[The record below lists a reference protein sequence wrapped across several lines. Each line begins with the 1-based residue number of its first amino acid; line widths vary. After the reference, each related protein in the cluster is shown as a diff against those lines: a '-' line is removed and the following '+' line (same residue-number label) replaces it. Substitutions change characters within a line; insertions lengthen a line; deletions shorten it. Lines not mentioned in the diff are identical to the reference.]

1 MKKIKTILLTVAIF
15 IFSMFGV
22 AKAANITVTGNQASN
37 ATITDINGKDVTN
50 NNDLNEWKQYTISYH
65 ITLNSNNYSNGDTFN
80 IYLPSNVQVK
90 NSFTLPVNSPD
101 GNQIATY
108 SMNKG
113 SNCGTV
119 TITNA
124 NWLNKHPLNDFMN
137 ITFSV
142 YGTKGNSNDGT
153 WKINK
158 VCWFAQD
165 GGVMWNIAVNNV
177 SGKDNKLVI
186 TDQPSSHQTLKEDT
200 VQVQYG
206 YYDNK
211 GTFVVQR
218 QGTLPINK
226 TSDGFYVDLGNYPE
240 KNAQITYETIP
251 DKGYQGYLT
260 NNCQLVENGKV
271 VADNSA
277 AIDYN
282 GSANGGGSFKHSSSS
297 SLINNSSSSSQ
308 KLSSSSF
315 ISKSSL
321 ISSYSK
327 KDSSSVFSLIESSK
341 ENSSKASIS
350 KSSLSS
356 SKDSS
361 KLVSSS
367 SSKLTYS
374 SRNIKSS
381 NTINSLSSNKKSE
394 LSKIKS
400 SSSNST
406 SKSSSS
412 LNSDLSSSIKKES
425 SSSNSSVAQKAI
437 SSNSNSK
444 SSSLSSKNNNSKT
457 TLNNSSAVQKTSSSN
472 SENSSLSSKNNN
484 KATLNNSS
492 SSKAIKS
499 NSFSSSLN
507 SISSQSVSNDT
518 TKMNTKHNSLTK
530 DNTLSSTKLPNTGEH
545 NDTLG
550 MFIVFCI
557 MTLLIIVGFII
568 Y

>member
-1 MKKIKTILLTVAIF
+1 MKRIKTILLTVVIF
-15 IFSMFGV
+15 IFSMVGV
-22 AKAANITVTGNQASN
+22 SKADNITVTGNQASN
-37 ATITDINGKDVTN
+37 ATITDINGKDVTS

-65 ITLNSNNYSNGDTFN
+65 ITLNSSNYSNGDTFK

-90 NSFTLPVNSPD
+90 NSFTLPVNSSD

-124 NWLNKHPLNDFMN
+124 DWLNKHPLNDFMN

-251 DKGYQGYLT
+251 DRGYQGYLT

-282 GSANGGGSFKHSSSS
+282 GSANGGGSFNPSNSS
-297 SLINNSSSSSQ
+297 SLINSSSSQ
-308 KLSSSSF
+308 RSSISSSLSSSS
-315 ISKSSL
+315 IV
-321 ISSYSK
+321 IV
-327 KDSSSVFSLIESSK
+327 SSSV
-341 ENSSKASIS
+341 N

-356 SKDSS
+356 SKLLSSNSSPIKDKSSLQSLGESS
-361 KLVSSS
+361 KEYSSKVSISKPSLNISKDNSKVVSSS
-367 SSKLTYS
+367 SSKLVYHS
-374 SRNIKSS
+374 SNIKSS
-381 NTINSLSSNKKSE
+381 SAISSLSSNKTSKSFNNKSFS
-394 LSKIKS
+394 SK
-400 SSSNST
+400 ST

-412 LNSDLSSSIKKES
+412 LNSNLSSSIKKES
-425 SSSNSSVAQKAI
+425 SSSNSSAVQKTI
-437 SSNSNSK
+437 SSSNYK
-444 SSSLSSKNNNSKT
+444 SSSLSSKNDSKT
-457 TLNNSSAVQKTSSSN
+457 TLNS
-472 SENSSLSSKNNN
+472 
-484 KATLNNSS
+484 SS
-492 SSKAIKS
+492 SSKATKFK
-499 NSFSSSLN
+499 NSSSSLN
-507 SISSQSVSNDT
+507 PSSSQYVSNST
-518 TKMNTKHNSLTK
+518 TKMNAKHNSLTK
-530 DNTLSSTKLPNTGEH
+530 YNSSSSTKLPNTGEH

-550 MFIVFCI
+550 MFIVLCI
-557 MTLLIIVGFII
+557 MTLLVTIGFII

>member
-1 MKKIKTILLTVAIF
+1 MKKIKIILLATVIF

-22 AKAANITVTGNQASN
+22 SKADNITVIGNQASD
-37 ATITDINGKDVTN
+37 AIITDINGKDVTN

-65 ITLNSNNYSNGDTFN
+65 ITLNSNKYSNGDTFKV
-80 IYLPSNVQVK
+80 YMPSNVQVK

-113 SNCGTV
+113 SNYGTV
-119 TITNA
+119 TITDA
-124 NWLNKHPLNDFMN
+124 DWLNKHPLKDFMN

-142 YGTKGNSNDGT
+142 YGTESNSNDGT

-186 TDQPSSHQTLKEDT
+186 TDQPSSHQTLKGNT

-206 YYDNK
+206 YYDSN
-211 GTFVVQR
+211 GNFVVQR
-218 QGTLPINK
+218 QGTLPITK
-226 TSDGFYVDLGNYPE
+226 TSDGFSVDLGNYSE

-277 AIDYN
+277 EINYN
-282 GSANGGGSFKHSSSS
+282 GSANGGGSFEPSSSS
-297 SLINNSSSSSQ
+297 SLVDNSSSQ
-308 KLSSSSF
+308 KSSISSSMDKSSLSISFSKKDSSKVF

-321 ISSYSK
+321 S
-327 KDSSSVFSLIESSK
+327 
-341 ENSSKASIS
+341 N
-350 KSSLSS
+350 

-361 KLVSSS
+361 KVVSSN

-374 SRNIKSS
+374 SNNSKSS
-381 NTINSLSSNKKSE
+381 SVISSLSSNKASE
-394 LSKIKS
+394 SSNIKS
-400 SSSNST
+400 FSSKST
-406 SKSSSS
+406 SKSSNT
-412 LNSDLSSSIKKES
+412 LNNNLSSSIKKES
-425 SSSNSSVAQKAI
+425 ISNNSSALQKTNSSSNSM
-437 SSNSNSK
+437 
-444 SSSLSSKNNNSKT
+444 SSSLSSKNDNKT
-457 TLNNSSAVQKTSSSN
+457 TLNSRCPSKAT
-472 SENSSLSSKNNN
+472 EFKNNN
-484 KATLNNSS
+484 SLNSS
-492 SSKAIKS
+492 SSHY
-499 NSFSSSLN
+499 
-507 SISSQSVSNDT
+507 VSNNNIA
-518 TKMNTKHNSLTK
+518 KMNTNHNSLTK
-530 DNTLSSTKLPNTGEH
+530 DSSSIPSKLPNTGEH

-550 MFIVFCI
+550 MFIVLGI

>member
-1 MKKIKTILLTVAIF
+1 MKKIKTILLTAVIF
-15 IFSMFGV
+15 IFGMFGV
-22 AKAANITVTGNQASN
+22 AKASNITVTGNQASN

-50 NNDLNEWKQYTISYH
+50 SNNLNEWKQYTISYH
-65 ITLNSNNYSNGDTFN
+65 ITLKSNNYSNGDTFN

-90 NSFTLPVNSPD
+90 NSFTLPVNSPN

-113 SNCGTV
+113 SNSGTV

-124 NWLNKHPLNDFMN
+124 DWLNKHPLNDFMN

-186 TDQPSSHQTLKEDT
+186 TDQPSSHQTLKSDT

-206 YYDNK
+206 YYGNN
-211 GTFVVQR
+211 GNFVVQQ

-226 TSDGFYVDLGNYPE
+226 TSDGFYVDLGVYSE

-282 GSANGGGSFKHSSSS
+282 GSANGGGSFKPSSSS
-297 SLINNSSSSSQ
+297 SLINNSSSQ
-308 KLSSSSF
+308 KLSISSS
-315 ISKSSL
+315 I
-321 ISSYSK
+321 
-327 KDSSSVFSLIESSK
+327 
-341 ENSSKASIS
+341 N

-361 KLVSSS
+361 KVVLSS

-374 SRNIKSS
+374 SSNIKSS
-381 NTINSLSSNKKSE
+381 SAISSLSNNKKSE

-400 SSSNST
+400 SSSKSI

-412 LNSDLSSSIKKES
+412 LNSDLSSSIKKKS
-425 SSSNSSVAQKAI
+425 ISSNSSTVQKV
-437 SSNSNSK
+437 SSSNSK

-457 TLNNSSAVQKTSSSN
+457 TLSSS
-472 SENSSLSSKNNN
+472 SSLKTIKS
-484 KATLNNSS
+484 TNNSS
-492 SSKAIKS
+492 SS
-499 NSFSSSLN
+499 SLN
-507 SISSQSVSNDT
+507 SSSSQYVSNNT

-530 DNTLSSTKLPNTGEH
+530 DSTSNSTKLPNTGEH

-550 MFIVFCI
+550 MFIVLCI
-557 MTLLIIVGFII
+557 MALLIIVGFVI

>member
-1 MKKIKTILLTVAIF
+1 MKKIKIILLATVIF

-22 AKAANITVTGNQASN
+22 SKADNITVTGNQASD
-37 ATITDINGKDVTN
+37 AIITDINGKDVTD

-65 ITLNSNNYSNGDTFN
+65 ITLNSNNYSNGDTFKV
-80 IYLPSNVQVK
+80 YMPSNVQVK

-113 SNCGTV
+113 SNYGTV
-119 TITNA
+119 TIIDA
-124 NWLNKHPLNDFMN
+124 DWLNKHPLKDFMN

-142 YGTKGNSNDGT
+142 YGTEGNSNDGT

-186 TDQPSSHQTLKEDT
+186 TDQPSSHQTLKGNT

-206 YYDNK
+206 YYDSN
-211 GTFVVQR
+211 GNFVVQR
-218 QGTLPINK
+218 QGTLPITK
-226 TSDGFYVDLGNYPE
+226 TSDGFSVDLGNYSE

-277 AIDYN
+277 EINYN
-282 GSANGGGSFKHSSSS
+282 GSANGGGSFEPSSSS
-297 SLINNSSSSSQ
+297 SLVDNSSSQ
-308 KLSSSSF
+308 KSSISSSMDKSSLSISFSKKDSSKVF

-321 ISSYSK
+321 S
-327 KDSSSVFSLIESSK
+327 
-341 ENSSKASIS
+341 N
-350 KSSLSS
+350 

-361 KLVSSS
+361 KVVLSN

-374 SRNIKSS
+374 SNNSKSS
-381 NTINSLSSNKKSE
+381 SVISSLSSNKASE
-394 LSKIKS
+394 SSNIKS
-400 SSSNST
+400 FSSKST
-406 SKSSSS
+406 SKSSNT
-412 LNSDLSSSIKKES
+412 LNNNLSSSIKKES
-425 SSSNSSVAQKAI
+425 ISNNSSALQKTISSSNSR
-437 SSNSNSK
+437 
-444 SSSLSSKNNNSKT
+444 SSSLSSKSDNKT
-457 TLNNSSAVQKTSSSN
+457 TLNSSC
-472 SENSSLSSKNNN
+472 SSK
-484 KATLNNSS
+484 ATEFKNNNSS
-492 SSKAIKS
+492 SHY
-499 NSFSSSLN
+499 
-507 SISSQSVSNDT
+507 VSNNNIA
-518 TKMNTKHNSLTK
+518 KMNTNHNSLTK
-530 DNTLSSTKLPNTGEH
+530 DSSSIPSKLPNTGEH

-550 MFIVFCI
+550 MFIVLGI
-557 MTLLIIVGFII
+557 MTLLIIFGFII

>member
-1 MKKIKTILLTVAIF
+1 MKKIKTILLTAVIF
-15 IFSMFGV
+15 IFGMFGV

-65 ITLNSNNYSNGDTFN
+65 ITLNSSNYSNGDTFN

-282 GSANGGGSFKHSSSS
+282 GSANGGGSFEPSSSS
-297 SLINNSSSSSQ
+297 SLINNSSSQ
-308 KLSSSSF
+308 KLSLSSS
-315 ISKSSL
+315 INKSSL
-321 ISSYSK
+321 ISSSSK
-327 KDSSSVFSLIESSK
+327 KDSSSVSSLIESSK
-341 ENSSKASIS
+341 ENSSNVSIS

-361 KLVSSS
+361 KVVLSS

-374 SRNIKSS
+374 SSNIKSS
-381 NTINSLSSNKKSE
+381 NIISSLSSNKKNE

-400 SSSNST
+400 SSSKSI

-412 LNSDLSSSIKKES
+412 LNSNLSSSIRKES
-425 SSSNSSVAQKAI
+425 SSCNNSASQNT
-437 SSNSNSK
+437 SSSNSK
-444 SSSLSSKNNNSKT
+444 SSFLSSKRNNIKT
-457 TLNNSSAVQKTSSSN
+457 TLNNSSAVQKTLSN
-472 SENSSLSSKNNN
+472 SNFKSSSLSSKNNN
-484 KATLNNSS
+484 KATLNSSS
-492 SSKAIKS
+492 SSKVIKS
-499 NSFSSSLN
+499 NSNSSSLN

-530 DNTLSSTKLPNTGEH
+530 DNTSSSTKLPNTGEH

>member
-1 MKKIKTILLTVAIF
+1 MKKIKIILLTAVIF

-50 NNDLNEWKQYTISYH
+50 SNNLNEWKQYTISYH

-124 NWLNKHPLNDFMN
+124 DWLNKHPLNDFMN

-186 TDQPSSHQTLKEDT
+186 TDQPSSHQTLKSNT

-206 YYDNK
+206 YYDNN
-211 GTFVVQR
+211 GNFVVQR

-226 TSDGFYVDLGNYPE
+226 TSDGFYVNLGNYPE

-282 GSANGGGSFKHSSSS
+282 GSANGGGSFEPSISS
-297 SLINNSSSSSQ
+297 SLINNSSSQKLSLSSSIN
-308 KLSSSSF
+308 KSSLSSSS
-315 ISKSSL
+315 
-321 ISSYSK
+321 SK
-327 KDSSSVFSLIESSK
+327 KDSSSVSSLIESSK
-341 ENSSKASIS
+341 ENSSKVSIS
-350 KSSLSS
+350 KSSLSNSKIS
-356 SKDSS
+356 SKV
-361 KLVSSS
+361 VSSS
-367 SSKLTYS
+367 SSRLTYS
-374 SRNIKSS
+374 SSNIKSS
-381 NTINSLSSNKKSE
+381 SIISSLSSNKKSE
-394 LSKIKS
+394 SSKIKFS
-400 SSSNST
+400 SSKSI

-412 LNSDLSSSIKKES
+412 LNSDLSSSIKKKS
-425 SSSNSSVAQKAI
+425 I
-437 SSNSNSK
+437 SS
-444 SSSLSSKNNNSKT
+444 
-457 TLNNSSAVQKTSSSN
+457 NSSAVQKTTSSSK
-472 SENSSLSSKNNN
+472 SKSISLSSKNNN
-484 KATLNNSS
+484 KATLINSS

-499 NSFSSSLN
+499 NNNNSSSSLTP
-507 SISSQSVSNDT
+507 SSSQYVSNNT
-518 TKMNTKHNSLTK
+518 TKMSTKHKNLTK
-530 DNTLSSTKLPNTGEH
+530 DNTSNSSKLPNTGEH

-557 MTLLIIVGFII
+557 MTLLIIVGFLI

>member
-1 MKKIKTILLTVAIF
+1 MKKIKTILLTAVIF

-22 AKAANITVTGNQASN
+22 AKADNITVTGNHASN
-37 ATITDINGKDVTN
+37 ATITDINGKNVTN
-50 NNDLNEWKQYTISYH
+50 NTDLNEWKQYTISYH
-65 ITLNSNNYSNGDTFN
+65 ITLNSTNYSNGDTFN

-113 SNCGTV
+113 SNYGTV

-124 NWLNKHPLNDFMN
+124 DWLNQHPLKDFIN

-186 TDQPSSHQTLKEDT
+186 TDQPSSHQTLKSNT

-206 YYDNK
+206 YYDNN
-211 GTFVVQR
+211 GNFVVQQ

-251 DKGYQGYLT
+251 NKGYQGYLT
-260 NNCQLVENGKV
+260 NKCQLVENGKV

-282 GSANGGGSFKHSSSS
+282 GSANGGGSFKPSSSS
-297 SLINNSSSSSQ
+297 SLINNSSSQ
-308 KLSSSSF
+308 KLSISSSINKGSLSSSF
-315 ISKSSL
+315 SKKNLSSL
-321 ISSYSK
+321 S
-327 KDSSSVFSLIESSK
+327 SLIESSK
-341 ENSSKASIS
+341 ESSSKLFIS
-350 KSSLSS
+350 KSSLSI

-361 KLVSSS
+361 KVVSSS
-367 SSKLTYS
+367 SSKLSYS
-374 SRNIKSS
+374 SSNLKSS
-381 NTINSLSSNKKSE
+381 NTISSLNSSKESE
-394 LSKIKS
+394 SSKIKS
-400 SSSNST
+400 SSNKFT
-406 SKSSSS
+406 SKSNSLLNNESSF
-412 LNSDLSSSIKKES
+412 IKKKS
-425 SSSNSSVAQKAI
+425 SSSNSNALQKT
-437 SSNSNSK
+437 SSSNSK
-444 SSSLSSKNNNSKT
+444 SSSLSSKKNNKT
-457 TLNNSSAVQKTSSSN
+457 TLI
-472 SENSSLSSKNNN
+472 
-484 KATLNNSS
+484 NSS

-499 NSFSSSLN
+499 NSSSSSLN
-507 SISSQSVSNDT
+507 SSSSYYSSNNNS
-518 TKMNTKHNSLTK
+518 KMNTKHSSLTK
-530 DNTLSSTKLPNTGEH
+530 DGSSMPTKLPNTGEY
-545 NDTLG
+545 DEILG
-550 MFIVFCI
+550 MYI
-557 MTLLIIVGFII
+557 MLGIEALLIIVAFIFH
-568 Y
+568 

>member
-1 MKKIKTILLTVAIF
+1 MKKIKIILLATVIF

-22 AKAANITVTGNQASN
+22 SKADNITVTGNQASG
-37 ATITDINGKDVTN
+37 AIITDINGKDVTN

-65 ITLNSNNYSNGDTFN
+65 ITLNSNNYSNGDTFKV
-80 IYLPSNVQVK
+80 YLPSNVQVK

-113 SNCGTV
+113 SNYGTV
-119 TITNA
+119 TITDA
-124 NWLNKHPLNDFMN
+124 DWLNKHPLKDFMN

-142 YGTKGNSNDGT
+142 YGTEGNSNDGT

-165 GGVMWNIAVNNV
+165 GGVMWNVAVNNV

-186 TDQPSSHQTLKEDT
+186 TDQPSSHQTLKGNT

-206 YYDNK
+206 YYDSN
-211 GTFVVQR
+211 GNFVVQR
-218 QGTLPINK
+218 QGTLPITK
-226 TSDGFYVDLGNYPE
+226 TSDGFSVDLGNYSE

-277 AIDYN
+277 EINYN
-282 GSANGGGSFKHSSSS
+282 GSANGGGSFEPSSSS
-297 SLINNSSSSSQ
+297 SLVDNSSSQ
-308 KLSSSSF
+308 KSSISSSMDKSSLSISFSKKDSSKVF

-321 ISSYSK
+321 SNSK
-327 KDSSSVFSLIESSK
+327 
-341 ENSSKASIS
+341 N
-350 KSSLSS
+350 
-356 SKDSS
+356 SS
-361 KLVSSS
+361 KLVSSN

-374 SRNIKSS
+374 SNNSKSS
-381 NTINSLSSNKKSE
+381 SVISSLSSNKASE
-394 LSKIKS
+394 SSNIKS
-400 SSSNST
+400 FSSKST
-406 SKSSSS
+406 SKSSNT
-412 LNSDLSSSIKKES
+412 LNNNLSSSIKKES
-425 SSSNSSVAQKAI
+425 ISNNSSALQKTISSSNSM
-437 SSNSNSK
+437 
-444 SSSLSSKNNNSKT
+444 
-457 TLNNSSAVQKTSSSN
+457 
-472 SENSSLSSKNNN
+472 
-484 KATLNNSS
+484 
-492 SSKAIKS
+492 
-499 NSFSSSLN
+499 SSSLN
-507 SISSQSVSNDT
+507 SKNDNKTTLNSSCSSKATEFKNNNSSSHYVSNNNIA
-518 TKMNTKHNSLTK
+518 KMNTNHNSLTK
-530 DNTLSSTKLPNTGEH
+530 DSSSIPSKLPNTGEH

-550 MFIVFCI
+550 MFIVLGI

>member
-1 MKKIKTILLTVAIF
+1 MKKIKTILLTAVIL

-22 AKAANITVTGNQASN
+22 SKADNITVTGNQASN

-50 NNDLNEWKQYTISYH
+50 NNDLNEWKQYTVSYH

-90 NSFTLPVNSPD
+90 NSFTLPVNSPG

-113 SNCGTV
+113 LNYGTV

-124 NWLNKHPLNDFMN
+124 DWLNKHPLNDFMN
-137 ITFSV
+137 IIFSV
-142 YGTKGNSNDGT
+142 YGTKDNSNDGT

-186 TDQPSSHQTLKEDT
+186 TDQPSSHQTLKSNT

-206 YYDNK
+206 YYDNN
-211 GTFVVQR
+211 GNFVVQR

-282 GSANGGGSFKHSSSS
+282 GSANGGGSFKPSSSS
-297 SLINNSSSSSQ
+297 SLINNSSSQ
-308 KLSSSSF
+308 KLSISSS
-315 ISKSSL
+315 INKSSL
-321 ISSYSK
+321 ISSSSK
-327 KDSSSVFSLIESSK
+327 KDSSSVSSLIESSK
-341 ENSSKASIS
+341 ENSSKVSIS

-356 SKDSS
+356 SKSSS
-361 KLVSSS
+361 KVVSSS
-367 SSKLTYS
+367 SSKSAYS
-374 SRNIKSS
+374 SSNIKSS
-381 NTINSLSSNKKSE
+381 STISSLSSNKKIES
-394 LSKIKS
+394 SKIKS
-400 SSSNST
+400 SSSKFTST
-406 SKSSSS
+406 KSSSA
-412 LNSDLSSSIKKES
+412 LNNDSSSSIKKES
-425 SSSNSSVAQKAI
+425 SSSNSSVVQKTI
-437 SSNSNSK
+437 SNNSNSK
-444 SSSLSSKNNNSKT
+444 SSSLSSKNNN
-457 TLNNSSAVQKTSSSN
+457 
-472 SENSSLSSKNNN
+472 
-484 KATLNNSS
+484 KATLSS
-492 SSKAIKS
+492 SSLLKAIKS
-499 NSFSSSLN
+499 NSNSSSYSLN
-507 SISSQSVSNDT
+507 SSSSQSVSNT
-518 TKMNTKHNSLTK
+518 TTNMNTKYNSLTK
-530 DNTLSSTKLPNTGEH
+530 DNSSNSSKLPNTGEF
-545 NDTLG
+545 NDISGMYVMLG
-550 MFIVFCI
+550 IEA
-557 MTLLIIVGFII
+557 LLIIVAFIF

>member
-1 MKKIKTILLTVAIF
+1 MKRIKTILLTAVIF
-15 IFSMFGV
+15 IFSMVGV
-22 AKAANITVTGNQASN
+22 SKADNITVMGNQVSD

-65 ITLNSNNYSNGDTFN
+65 ITLNSNNYSNGDTFKV
-80 IYLPSNVQVK
+80 YLPSNVQVK

-119 TITNA
+119 NITDA

-142 YGTKGNSNDGT
+142 YGTKDNSNDGT

-186 TDQPSSHQTLKEDT
+186 TDQPSSHQTLKSNT

-206 YYDNK
+206 YYDNN
-211 GTFVVQR
+211 GNFVVQR

-282 GSANGGGSFKHSSSS
+282 GSANGGGSFKPSSRS
-297 SLINNSSSSSQ
+297 SLINSSSSQ
-308 KLSSSSF
+308 KLSISSS
-315 ISKSSL
+315 INKSSL
-321 ISSYSK
+321 SSSSSK
-327 KDSSSVFSLIESSK
+327 KDSSSVSSLIESSK
-341 ENSSKASIS
+341 ENSSKVSIS
-350 KSSLSS
+350 KSSLSNSKIS
-356 SKDSS
+356 SKV
-361 KLVSSS
+361 VSSS
-367 SSKLTYS
+367 SSRLTYS
-374 SRNIKSS
+374 SSNIKSS
-381 NTINSLSSNKKSE
+381 SIISSLSSNKKSE
-394 LSKIKS
+394 SSKIKS
-400 SSSNST
+400 SSSKSI

-412 LNSDLSSSIKKES
+412 LNSDLSSSIKKKS
-425 SSSNSSVAQKAI
+425 I
-437 SSNSNSK
+437 SS
-444 SSSLSSKNNNSKT
+444 
-457 TLNNSSAVQKTSSSN
+457 NSSAVQKTTSSSK
-472 SENSSLSSKNNN
+472 SKSISLSSKNNN
-484 KATLNNSS
+484 KATLINSS
-492 SSKAIKS
+492 PSKAIKS
-499 NSFSSSLN
+499 NSSSSSLN
-507 SISSQSVSNDT
+507 SSSSYYSSNNNS
-518 TKMNTKHNSLTK
+518 KMNIKHNSLTK
-530 DNTLSSTKLPNTGEH
+530 DSTSSSSKLPDTGER
-545 NDTLG
+545 DEILG
-550 MFIVFCI
+550 MYI
-557 MTLLIIVGFII
+557 MLGIEVLLIIVAFFI
-568 Y
+568 

>member
-1 MKKIKTILLTVAIF
+1 MKNIKTILVTIVIF
-15 IFSMFGV
+15 ILSMFGV
-22 AKAANITVTGNQASN
+22 AKADNITVTGNQASN
-37 ATITDINGKDVTN
+37 ATITDINGKNVTN

-65 ITLNSNNYSNGDTFN
+65 ITLNSNNYSSGDTFN

-165 GGVMWNIAVNNV
+165 DGVMWNIAVNNV

-186 TDQPSSHQTLKEDT
+186 TDQPSSHQTLKSDT

-206 YYDNK
+206 YYDNN
-211 GTFVVQR
+211 GNFVVQR

-226 TSDGFYVDLGNYPE
+226 TSAGFYVDLGNYPE

-260 NNCQLVENGKV
+260 NSCQLVENGKV

-282 GSANGGGSFKHSSSS
+282 GSASGGGSFKPSSSP
-297 SLINNSSSSSQ
+297 SLTNNSSSQ
-308 KLSSSSF
+308 KLSISSS
-315 ISKSSL
+315 INKSSL
-321 ISSYSK
+321 ISSSSSSK
-327 KDSSSVFSLIESSK
+327 KDSSSVSSLIESSK
-341 ENSSKASIS
+341 ENSSKVSIS
-350 KSSLSS
+350 KSFLSS

-367 SSKLTYS
+367 NSKSTYS
-374 SRNIKSS
+374 SSNIKSS
-381 NTINSLSSNKKSE
+381 SIISSLSSNKKSE

-400 SSSNST
+400 SSSKSI
-406 SKSSSS
+406 SKSSNS
-412 LNSDLSSSIKKES
+412 LNSDLSSSIKKKS
-425 SSSNSSVAQKAI
+425 SSSNSSAVQKTI
-437 SSNSNSK
+437 SNSKSK
-444 SSSLSSKNNNSKT
+444 SSSLSSKKH
-457 TLNNSSAVQKTSSSN
+457 
-472 SENSSLSSKNNN
+472 N
-484 KATLNNSS
+484 KATLSNSS

-499 NSFSSSLN
+499 NSSSSSLN
-507 SISSQSVSNDT
+507 SISNQSVSNDT
-518 TKMNTKHNSLTK
+518 TKMNTKHNNLIK
-530 DNTLSSTKLPNTGEH
+530 DNTSSSTKLPNTGEH

-557 MTLLIIVGFII
+557 MTLLIIIGFII

>member
-1 MKKIKTILLTVAIF
+1 MKRIKTILLTVVIF
-15 IFSMFGV
+15 IFSMVGV
-22 AKAANITVTGNQASN
+22 SKADNITVTGNQASN
-37 ATITDINGKDVTN
+37 ATITDINGKDVTS

-65 ITLNSNNYSNGDTFN
+65 ITLNSSNYSNGDTFK

-90 NSFTLPVNSPD
+90 NSFTLPVNSTD

-124 NWLNKHPLNDFMN
+124 DWLNKHPLNDFMN

-158 VCWFAQD
+158 VCWFSQD

-186 TDQPSSHQTLKEDT
+186 TDQPSSHQTLKSDT

-206 YYDNK
+206 YYDNN
-211 GTFVVQR
+211 GNFVVQR

-226 TSDGFYVDLGNYPE
+226 TSNGFYVDLGNYPE

-260 NNCQLVENGKV
+260 NKCQLVENGKV

-282 GSANGGGSFKHSSSS
+282 GSANGGGSFNPSNSS
-297 SLINNSSSSSQ
+297 SLINSSSSQ
-308 KLSSSSF
+308 RSSISSSLSSSS
-315 ISKSSL
+315 IV
-321 ISSYSK
+321 IV
-327 KDSSSVFSLIESSK
+327 SSSV
-341 ENSSKASIS
+341 N

-356 SKDSS
+356 SKLLSSNSSPIKDKSSLQSLGESS
-361 KLVSSS
+361 KEYSSKVSISKPSLNISKDNSKVVSSS
-367 SSKLTYS
+367 SSKLVYHS
-374 SRNIKSS
+374 SNIKSS
-381 NTINSLSSNKKSE
+381 SAISSLSSNKTSKSFNNKSFS
-394 LSKIKS
+394 SK
-400 SSSNST
+400 ST

-412 LNSDLSSSIKKES
+412 LNSNLSSSIKKES
-425 SSSNSSVAQKAI
+425 SSSNSSAVQKTI
-437 SSNSNSK
+437 SSSNYK
-444 SSSLSSKNNNSKT
+444 SSSLSSKNDSKT
-457 TLNNSSAVQKTSSSN
+457 TLNS
-472 SENSSLSSKNNN
+472 
-484 KATLNNSS
+484 SS
-492 SSKAIKS
+492 SSKATKFK
-499 NSFSSSLN
+499 NSSSSLN
-507 SISSQSVSNDT
+507 PSSSQYVSNST
-518 TKMNTKHNSLTK
+518 TKMNAKHNSLTK
-530 DNTLSSTKLPNTGEH
+530 YNSSSSTKLPNTGEH

-550 MFIVFCI
+550 MFIVLCI
-557 MTLLIIVGFII
+557 MTLLVTIGFII

>member
-1 MKKIKTILLTVAIF
+1 MKKIKTILLTAVIF
-15 IFSMFGV
+15 IFGMFGV
-22 AKAANITVTGNQASN
+22 AKASNITVTGNQASN

-50 NNDLNEWKQYTISYH
+50 SNNLNEWKQYTISYH

-124 NWLNKHPLNDFMN
+124 DWLNKHPLNDFMN

-142 YGTKGNSNDGT
+142 YGTKDNSNDGT

-186 TDQPSSHQTLKEDT
+186 TDQPSSHQTLKGDT

-206 YYDNK
+206 YYDNN
-211 GTFVVQR
+211 GNFVVQR

-282 GSANGGGSFKHSSSS
+282 GSANGGVSFEPSSSS
-297 SLINNSSSSSQ
+297 SLINNSSSQ
-308 KLSSSSF
+308 KLSISSS
-315 ISKSSL
+315 INKSSL
-321 ISSYSK
+321 ISSSSK
-327 KDSSSVFSLIESSK
+327 KDSSSVSSLIESSK
-341 ENSSKASIS
+341 ENSSKVSINKY
-350 KSSLSS
+350 KS
-356 SKDSS
+356 
-361 KLVSSS
+361 VSSNFI
-367 SSKLTYS
+367 L
-374 SRNIKSS
+374 
-381 NTINSLSSNKKSE
+381 
-394 LSKIKS
+394 
-400 SSSNST
+400 
-406 SKSSSS
+406 
-412 LNSDLSSSIKKES
+412 SIKPLK
-425 SSSNSSVAQKAI
+425 
-437 SSNSNSK
+437 
-444 SSSLSSKNNNSKT
+444 
-457 TLNNSSAVQKTSSSN
+457 
-472 SENSSLSSKNNN
+472 
-484 KATLNNSS
+484 
-492 SSKAIKS
+492 
-499 NSFSSSLN
+499 
-507 SISSQSVSNDT
+507 
-518 TKMNTKHNSLTK
+518 
-530 DNTLSSTKLPNTGEH
+530 
-545 NDTLG
+545 
-550 MFIVFCI
+550 
-557 MTLLIIVGFII
+557 
-568 Y
+568 

>member
-1 MKKIKTILLTVAIF
+1 MKRIKTILLTVVIF
-15 IFSMFGV
+15 IFSMVGV
-22 AKAANITVTGNQASN
+22 SKADNITVTGNQASN
-37 ATITDINGKDVTN
+37 ATITDINGKDVTS

-65 ITLNSNNYSNGDTFN
+65 ITLNSSNYSNGDTFK

-90 NSFTLPVNSPD
+90 NSFTLPVNSTD

-124 NWLNKHPLNDFMN
+124 DWLNKHPLNDFMN

-165 GGVMWNIAVNNV
+165 EGVMWNIAVNNV

-186 TDQPSSHQTLKEDT
+186 TDQPSSHQTLKSDT

-206 YYDNK
+206 YYDNN
-211 GTFVVQR
+211 GNFVVQR

-226 TSDGFYVDLGNYPE
+226 TSNGFYVDLGNYPE

-260 NNCQLVENGKV
+260 NKCQLVENGKV

-282 GSANGGGSFKHSSSS
+282 GSANGGGSFNPSNSS
-297 SLINNSSSSSQ
+297 SLINSSSSQ
-308 KLSSSSF
+308 RSSISSSLSSSS
-315 ISKSSL
+315 IV
-321 ISSYSK
+321 IV
-327 KDSSSVFSLIESSK
+327 SSSV
-341 ENSSKASIS
+341 N

-356 SKDSS
+356 SKLLSSNSSPIKDKSSLQSLGESS
-361 KLVSSS
+361 KEYSSKVSISKPSLNISKDNSKVVSSS
-367 SSKLTYS
+367 SSKLVYHS
-374 SRNIKSS
+374 SNIKSS
-381 NTINSLSSNKKSE
+381 SAISSLSSNKTSKSFNNKSFS
-394 LSKIKS
+394 SK
-400 SSSNST
+400 ST

-412 LNSDLSSSIKKES
+412 LNSNLSSSIKKES
-425 SSSNSSVAQKAI
+425 SSSNSSAVQKTI
-437 SSNSNSK
+437 SSSNYK
-444 SSSLSSKNNNSKT
+444 SSSLSSKNNNNKTKMISSSSSKT
-457 TLNNSSAVQKTSSSN
+457 
-472 SENSSLSSKNNN
+472 SKF
-484 KATLNNSS
+484 KNNSS
-492 SSKAIKS
+492 SSLNPSSSQYVS
-499 NSFSSSLN
+499 NS
-507 SISSQSVSNDT
+507 T
-518 TKMNTKHNSLTK
+518 TKMNAKHNSLTK
-530 DNTLSSTKLPNTGEH
+530 YNSSSSTKLPNTGEH

-550 MFIVFCI
+550 MFIVLCI
-557 MTLLIIVGFII
+557 MTLLVTIGFII

>member
-1 MKKIKTILLTVAIF
+1 MKKIKTILLTAVIF
-15 IFSMFGV
+15 IFSMVGV
-22 AKAANITVTGNQASN
+22 SKADNITVTGNQASN
-37 ATITDINGKDVTN
+37 ATITDINGKNVTN

-80 IYLPSNVQVK
+80 IYMPSNVQVK

-113 SNCGTV
+113 ANCGTV
-119 TITNA
+119 TITSA
-124 NWLNKHPLNDFMN
+124 DWLNKHPLNDFMN

-186 TDQPSSHQTLKEDT
+186 TDQPSSHQTLKSDT

-206 YYDNK
+206 YYDNN
-211 GTFVVQR
+211 GNFVVQQ

-260 NNCQLVENGKV
+260 NKCQLVENGKV

-282 GSANGGGSFKHSSSS
+282 GSANGGGSFEPSSSS
-297 SLINNSSSSSQ
+297 SLVNISSSQ
-308 KLSSSSF
+308 KLSSSSS
-315 ISKSSL
+315 INKSSL
-321 ISSYSK
+321 ISSFSK
-327 KDSSSVFSLIESSK
+327 KDSSSVSSLIESSK
-341 ENSSKASIS
+341 EESSKVSIS

-356 SKDSS
+356 SKDNS
-361 KLVSSS
+361 KIVSIS

-374 SRNIKSS
+374 SSNIKSS
-381 NTINSLSSNKKSE
+381 SAISSLSSSKKNES
-394 LSKIKS
+394 SKIKS
-400 SSSNST
+400 SSSKFT

-412 LNSDLSSSIKKES
+412 LNSDLSSSDKKS
-425 SSSNSSVAQKAI
+425 I
-437 SSNSNSK
+437 SS
-444 SSSLSSKNNNSKT
+444 
-457 TLNNSSAVQKTSSSN
+457 NSSAVQKTSSSN
-472 SENSSLSSKNNN
+472 KSKSSSLSSNKNS
-484 KATLNNSS
+484 KSALINSS
-492 SSKAIKS
+492 SSEATKS
-499 NSFSSSLN
+499 NSNSFILNSSS
-507 SISSQSVSNDT
+507 SQYVSNAT
-518 TKMNTKHNSLTK
+518 TKMNTKHNNLTK
-530 DNTLSSTKLPNTGEH
+530 DNTASSTKLPNTGEH

-550 MFIVFCI
+550 MFILFCI
-557 MTLLIIVGFII
+557 MTLLIIIGFII

>member
-1 MKKIKTILLTVAIF
+1 MKRIKTILLTVVIF
-15 IFSMFGV
+15 IFSMVGV
-22 AKAANITVTGNQASN
+22 SKADNITVTGNQASN
-37 ATITDINGKDVTN
+37 ATITDINGKDVTS

-65 ITLNSNNYSNGDTFN
+65 ITLNSSNYSNGDTFK

-90 NSFTLPVNSPD
+90 NSFTLPVNSTD

-124 NWLNKHPLNDFMN
+124 DWLNKHPLNDFMN

-186 TDQPSSHQTLKEDT
+186 TDQPSSHQTLKSDT

-206 YYDNK
+206 YYDNN
-211 GTFVVQR
+211 GNFVVQR

-260 NNCQLVENGKV
+260 NKCQLVENGKV

-282 GSANGGGSFKHSSSS
+282 GSANGGGSFNPSNSS
-297 SLINNSSSSSQ
+297 SLINSSSSQ
-308 KLSSSSF
+308 RSSISSSLSSSS
-315 ISKSSL
+315 IV
-321 ISSYSK
+321 IV
-327 KDSSSVFSLIESSK
+327 SSSV
-341 ENSSKASIS
+341 N

-356 SKDSS
+356 SKLLSSNSSPIKDKSSLQSLGESS
-361 KLVSSS
+361 KEYSSKVSISKPSLNISKDNSKVVSSS
-367 SSKLTYS
+367 SSKLVYHS
-374 SRNIKSS
+374 SNIKSS
-381 NTINSLSSNKKSE
+381 SAISSLSSNKTSKSFNNKSFS
-394 LSKIKS
+394 SK
-400 SSSNST
+400 ST

-412 LNSDLSSSIKKES
+412 LNSNLSSSIKKES
-425 SSSNSSVAQKAI
+425 SSSNSSAVQKTI
-437 SSNSNSK
+437 SSSNYK
-444 SSSLSSKNNNSKT
+444 SSSLSSKNDSKT
-457 TLNNSSAVQKTSSSN
+457 TLNS
-472 SENSSLSSKNNN
+472 
-484 KATLNNSS
+484 SS
-492 SSKAIKS
+492 SSKATKFK
-499 NSFSSSLN
+499 NSSSSLN
-507 SISSQSVSNDT
+507 PSSSQYVSNST
-518 TKMNTKHNSLTK
+518 TKMNAKHNSLTK
-530 DNTLSSTKLPNTGEH
+530 YNSSSSTKLPNTGEH

-550 MFIVFCI
+550 MFIVLCI
-557 MTLLIIVGFII
+557 MTLLVTIGFII

>member
-1 MKKIKTILLTVAIF
+1 MKRIKTILLTVVIF
-15 IFSMFGV
+15 IFSMVGV
-22 AKAANITVTGNQASN
+22 SKADNITVTGNQASN
-37 ATITDINGKDVTN
+37 ATITDINGKDVTS

-65 ITLNSNNYSNGDTFN
+65 ITLNSSNYSNGDTFK

-90 NSFTLPVNSPD
+90 NSFTLPVNSTD

-124 NWLNKHPLNDFMN
+124 DWLNKHPLNDFMN

-186 TDQPSSHQTLKEDT
+186 TDQPSSHQTLKSDT

-206 YYDNK
+206 YYDNN
-211 GTFVVQR
+211 GNFVVQR

-226 TSDGFYVDLGNYPE
+226 TSNGFYVDLGNYPE

-260 NNCQLVENGKV
+260 NKCQLVENGKV

-282 GSANGGGSFKHSSSS
+282 GSANGGGSFNPSNSS
-297 SLINNSSSSSQ
+297 SLINSSSSQ
-308 KLSSSSF
+308 RSSISSSLSSSS
-315 ISKSSL
+315 IV
-321 ISSYSK
+321 IV
-327 KDSSSVFSLIESSK
+327 SSSV
-341 ENSSKASIS
+341 N

-356 SKDSS
+356 SKLLSSNSSPIKDKSSLQSLGESS
-361 KLVSSS
+361 KEYSSKVSISKPSLNISKDNSKVVSSS
-367 SSKLTYS
+367 SSKLVYHS
-374 SRNIKSS
+374 SNIKSS
-381 NTINSLSSNKKSE
+381 IAISSLSSNKTSKSFNNKSFS
-394 LSKIKS
+394 SK
-400 SSSNST
+400 ST

-412 LNSDLSSSIKKES
+412 LNSNLSSSIKKES
-425 SSSNSSVAQKAI
+425 SSSNSSAVQKTI
-437 SSNSNSK
+437 SSSNYK
-444 SSSLSSKNNNSKT
+444 SSSLSSKNDSKT
-457 TLNNSSAVQKTSSSN
+457 TLNS
-472 SENSSLSSKNNN
+472 
-484 KATLNNSS
+484 SS
-492 SSKAIKS
+492 SSKATKFK
-499 NSFSSSLN
+499 NSSSSLN
-507 SISSQSVSNDT
+507 PSSSQYVSNST
-518 TKMNTKHNSLTK
+518 TKMNAKHNSLTK
-530 DNTLSSTKLPNTGEH
+530 YNSSSSTKLPNTGEH

-550 MFIVFCI
+550 MFIVLCI
-557 MTLLIIVGFII
+557 MTLLVTIGFII

>member
-1 MKKIKTILLTVAIF
+1 MKRIKTILLTVVIF
-15 IFSMFGV
+15 IFSMVGV
-22 AKAANITVTGNQASN
+22 SKADNITVTGNQASN
-37 ATITDINGKDVTN
+37 ATITDINGKDVTS

-65 ITLNSNNYSNGDTFN
+65 ITLNSSNYSNGDTFK

-90 NSFTLPVNSPD
+90 NSFTLPVNSTD

-124 NWLNKHPLNDFMN
+124 DWLNKHPLNDFMN

-186 TDQPSSHQTLKEDT
+186 TDQPSSHQTLKSDT

-206 YYDNK
+206 YYDNN
-211 GTFVVQR
+211 GNFVVQR

-226 TSDGFYVDLGNYPE
+226 TSNGFYVDLGNYPE

-260 NNCQLVENGKV
+260 NKCQLVENGKV

-282 GSANGGGSFKHSSSS
+282 GSANGGGSFNPSNSS
-297 SLINNSSSSSQ
+297 SLINSSSSQ
-308 KLSSSSF
+308 RSSISSSLSSSS
-315 ISKSSL
+315 IV
-321 ISSYSK
+321 IV
-327 KDSSSVFSLIESSK
+327 SSSV
-341 ENSSKASIS
+341 N

-356 SKDSS
+356 SKLLSSNSSPIKDKSSLQSLGESS
-361 KLVSSS
+361 KEYSSKVSISKPSLNISKDNSKVVSSS
-367 SSKLTYS
+367 SSKLVYHS
-374 SRNIKSS
+374 SNIKSS
-381 NTINSLSSNKKSE
+381 IAISSLSSNKTSKSFNNKSFS
-394 LSKIKS
+394 SK
-400 SSSNST
+400 ST

-412 LNSDLSSSIKKES
+412 LNSNLSSSIKKES
-425 SSSNSSVAQKAI
+425 SSSNNSASQNT
-437 SSNSNSK
+437 SNSNSK
-444 SSSLSSKNNNSKT
+444 NSSLNSKKNNKT
-457 TLNNSSAVQKTSSSN
+457 TLNS
-472 SENSSLSSKNNN
+472 
-484 KATLNNSS
+484 SS
-492 SSKAIKS
+492 SSKATKFK
-499 NSFSSSLN
+499 NSSSSLN
-507 SISSQSVSNDT
+507 PSSSQYVSNST
-518 TKMNTKHNSLTK
+518 TKMNAKHNSLTK
-530 DNTLSSTKLPNTGEH
+530 YNSSSSTKLPNTGEH

-550 MFIVFCI
+550 MFIVLCI
-557 MTLLIIVGFII
+557 MTLLVTIGFII

>member
-1 MKKIKTILLTVAIF
+1 MKKIKTILLTAVIF
-15 IFSMFGV
+15 IFGMFGV

-186 TDQPSSHQTLKEDT
+186 TDQPSSHQTLKSDT

-206 YYDNK
+206 YYDNN
-211 GTFVVQR
+211 GNFVVQR

-251 DKGYQGYLT
+251 DKDYQGYLT

-282 GSANGGGSFKHSSSS
+282 GSANGGGSFKPSSSS

-341 ENSSKASIS
+341 ENSSKVSIS

-367 SSKLTYS
+367 SSKLNYS
-374 SRNIKSS
+374 SSIKSS
-381 NTINSLSSNKKSE
+381 SVISSLSSNKKSE

-400 SSSNST
+400 SSSKSI

-425 SSSNSSVAQKAI
+425 SSS
-437 SSNSNSK
+437 
-444 SSSLSSKNNNSKT
+444 
-457 TLNNSSAVQKTSSSN
+457 NSSAVQKTSSSN

-499 NSFSSSLN
+499 NSSSSSLN

-530 DNTLSSTKLPNTGEH
+530 DNTSSSTKLPNTGEH

>member
-1 MKKIKTILLTVAIF
+1 MKRIKTILLTVVIF
-15 IFSMFGV
+15 IFSMVGV
-22 AKAANITVTGNQASN
+22 SKADNITVTGNQASN
-37 ATITDINGKDVTN
+37 ATITDINGKDVTS

-65 ITLNSNNYSNGDTFN
+65 ITLNSSNYSNGDTFK

-90 NSFTLPVNSPD
+90 NSFTLPVNSTD

-124 NWLNKHPLNDFMN
+124 DWLNKHPLNDFMN

-186 TDQPSSHQTLKEDT
+186 TDQPSSHQTLKSDT

-206 YYDNK
+206 YYDNN
-211 GTFVVQR
+211 GNFVVQR

-226 TSDGFYVDLGNYPE
+226 TSNGFYVDLGNYPE

-260 NNCQLVENGKV
+260 NKCQLVENGKV

-282 GSANGGGSFKHSSSS
+282 GSANGGGSFNPSNSS
-297 SLINNSSSSSQ
+297 SLINSSSSQ
-308 KLSSSSF
+308 RSSISSSLSSSS
-315 ISKSSL
+315 IV
-321 ISSYSK
+321 IV
-327 KDSSSVFSLIESSK
+327 SSSV
-341 ENSSKASIS
+341 N

-356 SKDSS
+356 SKLLSSNSSPIKDKSSLQSLGESS
-361 KLVSSS
+361 KEYSSKVSISKPSLNISKDNSKVVSSS
-367 SSKLTYS
+367 SSKLVYHS
-374 SRNIKSS
+374 SNIKSS
-381 NTINSLSSNKKSE
+381 SAISSLSSNKTSKSFNNKSFS
-394 LSKIKS
+394 SK
-400 SSSNST
+400 ST

-412 LNSDLSSSIKKES
+412 LNSNLSSSIKKES
-425 SSSNSSVAQKAI
+425 SSSNSSAVQKTI
-437 SSNSNSK
+437 SSSNYK
-444 SSSLSSKNNNSKT
+444 SSSLSSKNNNNKTKMISSSSSKT
-457 TLNNSSAVQKTSSSN
+457 
-472 SENSSLSSKNNN
+472 SKF
-484 KATLNNSS
+484 KNNSS
-492 SSKAIKS
+492 SSLNPSSSQYVS
-499 NSFSSSLN
+499 NS
-507 SISSQSVSNDT
+507 T
-518 TKMNTKHNSLTK
+518 TKMNAKHNSLTK
-530 DNTLSSTKLPNTGEH
+530 YNSSSSTKLPNTGEH

-550 MFIVFCI
+550 MFIVLCI
-557 MTLLIIVGFII
+557 MTLLVTIGFII

>member
-1 MKKIKTILLTVAIF
+1 MKKIKTILVTTVIF
-15 IFSMFGV
+15 ILSMFGV

-37 ATITDINGKDVTN
+37 ATITDINGKNVTN

-124 NWLNKHPLNDFMN
+124 GWLNKHPLNDFMN

-186 TDQPSSHQTLKEDT
+186 TDQPSSHQTLKGNT

-206 YYDNK
+206 YYGNN
-211 GTFVVQR
+211 GNFVVQQ

-282 GSANGGGSFKHSSSS
+282 GSANGGGSFKPSSSS
-297 SLINNSSSSSQ
+297 SLINNSSSQKLSLSSSIN
-308 KLSSSSF
+308 KSSLSSSS
-315 ISKSSL
+315 
-321 ISSYSK
+321 SK
-327 KDSSSVFSLIESSK
+327 KDSSSVSSLIESSK
-341 ENSSKASIS
+341 ENSSKVSIS
-350 KSSLSS
+350 KSTLSS

-361 KLVSSS
+361 KVVSSS

-374 SRNIKSS
+374 SSNIKSS
-381 NTINSLSSNKKSE
+381 NIISSLSSNKKSE
-394 LSKIKS
+394 SSKIKS
-400 SSSNST
+400 SSSKFT

-412 LNSDLSSSIKKES
+412 LNSNLSSSIKKKS
-425 SSSNSSVAQKAI
+425 SSS
-437 SSNSNSK
+437 
-444 SSSLSSKNNNSKT
+444 
-457 TLNNSSAVQKTSSSN
+457 NSSAVQKTLSN
-472 SENSSLSSKNNN
+472 SNFKSSSLSSKNNN

-499 NSFSSSLN
+499 NSSSSSLN
-507 SISSQSVSNDT
+507 SSSSQYISNNT

-530 DNTLSSTKLPNTGEH
+530 DNTSSSTKLPNTGEH

-557 MTLLIIVGFII
+557 MTLLIIIGFII

>member
-1 MKKIKTILLTVAIF
+1 MKKIKTILLIAVIF
-15 IFSMFGV
+15 IFGMFGV
-22 AKAANITVTGNQASN
+22 AKASNITVTGNQASN

-50 NNDLNEWKQYTISYH
+50 SNNLNEWKQYTISYH
-65 ITLNSNNYSNGDTFN
+65 ITLNSSNYSNGDTFN

-124 NWLNKHPLNDFMN
+124 DWLNKHPLNDFMN

-186 TDQPSSHQTLKEDT
+186 TDQPSSHQTLKGNT

-206 YYDNK
+206 YYGNN
-211 GTFVVQR
+211 GNFVVQQ

-226 TSDGFYVDLGNYPE
+226 TPDGFYVDLGNYPE

-282 GSANGGGSFKHSSSS
+282 GSANGGGSFKPSSSS
-297 SLINNSSSSSQ
+297 SLISNSSSQ
-308 KLSSSSF
+308 KLSISSS
-315 ISKSSL
+315 INKSSL
-321 ISSYSK
+321 ISSSSK
-327 KDSSSVFSLIESSK
+327 KDSSK
-341 ENSSKASIS
+341 TSIS

-356 SKDSS
+356 SKGSS
-361 KLVSSS
+361 KVVSSS
-367 SSKLTYS
+367 SSKLNYS
-374 SRNIKSS
+374 SSNIKSNS
-381 NTINSLSSNKKSE
+381 SISSSLSSNKKNES
-394 LSKIKS
+394 SKVKS
-400 SSSNST
+400 SISNST

-412 LNSDLSSSIKKES
+412 LNSDLSSSIKKKS
-425 SSSNSSVAQKAI
+425 I
-437 SSNSNSK
+437 SS
-444 SSSLSSKNNNSKT
+444 
-457 TLNNSSAVQKTSSSN
+457 NSSAVQKTSNSSN
-472 SENSSLSSKNNN
+472 SKISSLSNKNNT
-484 KATLNNSS
+484 KTTLSSSS
-492 SSKAIKS
+492 SSKATKS
-499 NSFSSSLN
+499 NNNSSNSSYSLNYSSSHYV
-507 SISSQSVSNDT
+507 SSST
-518 TKMNTKHNSLTK
+518 TKMKIKHNSLTK
-530 DNTLSSTKLPNTGEH
+530 NSTSSSSKLPNTGEH

-550 MFIVFCI
+550 MFIVLCI
-557 MTLLIIVGFII
+557 MALLIIVGFII

>member
-1 MKKIKTILLTVAIF
+1 MKKTKTILLTAVIF
-15 IFSMFGV
+15 ILSMFGV

-37 ATITDINGKDVTN
+37 ATITDINGKNVTN

-65 ITLNSNNYSNGDTFN
+65 ITLNSNNYSNGDTFKV
-80 IYLPSNVQVK
+80 YLPSNVQVK

-113 SNCGTV
+113 SNYGTV

-124 NWLNKHPLNDFMN
+124 DWLNQHPLKDFIN

-142 YGTKGNSNDGT
+142 YGTKDNTNDGT

-158 VCWFAQD
+158 VCWFSQD

-186 TDQPSSHQTLKEDT
+186 TDQPSSHQTLKGNT

-206 YYDNK
+206 YYDNN
-211 GTFVVQR
+211 GNFVVQR

-282 GSANGGGSFKHSSSS
+282 GSANGGGSFKPSSSS
-297 SLINNSSSSSQ
+297 SLIKSSSSQ
-308 KLSSSSF
+308 KSSIRFS
-315 ISKSSL
+315 INKSSL
-321 ISSYSK
+321 SRSSSIKY
-327 KDSSSVFSLIESSK
+327 SSSVPSLIESSK
-341 ENSSKASIS
+341 ENPSKVSIS

-356 SKDSS
+356 SKESS
-361 KLVSSS
+361 KVVSNS
-367 SSKLTYS
+367 SSKLIYS
-374 SRNIKSS
+374 SS
-381 NTINSLSSNKKSE
+381 NTKSSSIISSLSSNKKHES
-394 LSKIKS
+394 SKIKS
-400 SSSNST
+400 SNSRFS

-412 LNSDLSSSIKKES
+412 LNSDLSSSIKKKS
-425 SSSNSSVAQKAI
+425 SSSNSSSVQKVI
-437 SSNSNSK
+437 SSNSESK
-444 SSSLSSKNNNSKT
+444 GSSLSSKKDSKT
-457 TLNNSSAVQKTSSSN
+457 TLNSSCSLKPTESKN
-472 SENSSLSSKNNN
+472 NSSL
-484 KATLNNSS
+484 NSS
-492 SSKAIKS
+492 SSHYA
-499 NSFSSSLN
+499 LN
-507 SISSQSVSNDT
+507 AT
-518 TKMNTKHNSLTK
+518 TKMNTKHNNLTK
-530 DNTLSSTKLPNTGEH
+530 NSTSTPSKLPNTGEH
-545 NDTLG
+545 NEILG
-550 MFIVFCI
+550 MYI
-557 MTLLIIVGFII
+557 MLGIEALLIIVAFFI
-568 Y
+568 

>member
-1 MKKIKTILLTVAIF
+1 MKKIKTILLTAVIF

-22 AKAANITVTGNQASN
+22 AKADNITVTGNQASN
-37 ATITDINGKDVTN
+37 AIITDINGKDVTN
-50 NNDLNEWKQYTISYH
+50 NTDLNEWQQYTISWH
-65 ITLNSNNYSNGDTFN
+65 ITLNSGNYSNGDTFKV
-80 IYLPSNVQVK
+80 YLPSNVQVK
-90 NSFTLPVNSPD
+90 NSFTLPVNSPN

-108 SMNKG
+108 SMNKD
-113 SNCGTV
+113 SNYGTV

-124 NWLNKHPLNDFMN
+124 DWLNKHPLNDFMN

-142 YGTKGNSNDGT
+142 YGTKDNSNDGT

-186 TDQPSSHQTLKEDT
+186 TDQPSSHQTLKSDT

-282 GSANGGGSFKHSSSS
+282 GSANGGGSFKPSSIS
-297 SLINNSSSSSQ
+297 SLINSSSSQ
-308 KLSSSSF
+308 KLSISSS
-315 ISKSSL
+315 INKSSL

-350 KSSLSS
+350 KSSLSNSKIS
-356 SKDSS
+356 SKV
-361 KLVSSS
+361 VSSS
-367 SSKLTYS
+367 SSRLTYS
-374 SRNIKSS
+374 SSNIRSS
-381 NTINSLSSNKKSE
+381 SIISSLSSNKKSE
-394 LSKIKS
+394 SSKIKS
-400 SSSNST
+400 SSSKSI

-412 LNSDLSSSIKKES
+412 LNSDLSSSIKKKS
-425 SSSNSSVAQKAI
+425 I
-437 SSNSNSK
+437 SS
-444 SSSLSSKNNNSKT
+444 
-457 TLNNSSAVQKTSSSN
+457 
-472 SENSSLSSKNNN
+472 
-484 KATLNNSS
+484 NSS

-499 NSFSSSLN
+499 NSSSSSLN
-507 SISSQSVSNDT
+507 SSSVQYVPNNNS
-518 TKMNTKHNSLTK
+518 KMNTKHNSLTK
-530 DNTLSSTKLPNTGEH
+530 DNTSSSTKLPNTGEY
-545 NDTLG
+545 DEILG
-550 MFIVFCI
+550 MYI
-557 MTLLIIVGFII
+557 MLGIEVLLIIVGFII

>member
-1 MKKIKTILLTVAIF
+1 MKRIKTILLTVVIF
-15 IFSMFGV
+15 IFSMVGV
-22 AKAANITVTGNQASN
+22 SKADNITVTGNQASN
-37 ATITDINGKDVTN
+37 ATITDINGKDVTS

-65 ITLNSNNYSNGDTFN
+65 ITLNSSNYSNGDTFK

-90 NSFTLPVNSPD
+90 NSFTLPVNSSD

-124 NWLNKHPLNDFMN
+124 DWLNKHPLNDFMN

-186 TDQPSSHQTLKEDT
+186 TDQPSSHQTLKSDT

-206 YYDNK
+206 YYDNN
-211 GTFVVQR
+211 GNFVVQR

-260 NNCQLVENGKV
+260 NKCQLVENGKV

-282 GSANGGGSFKHSSSS
+282 GSANGGGSFNPSNSS
-297 SLINNSSSSSQ
+297 SLINSSSSQ
-308 KLSSSSF
+308 RSSISSSLSSSS
-315 ISKSSL
+315 IV
-321 ISSYSK
+321 IV
-327 KDSSSVFSLIESSK
+327 SSSV
-341 ENSSKASIS
+341 N

-356 SKDSS
+356 SKLLSSNSSPIKDKSSLQSLGESS
-361 KLVSSS
+361 KEYSSKVSISKPSLNISKDNSKVVSSS
-367 SSKLTYS
+367 SSKLVYHS
-374 SRNIKSS
+374 SNIKSS
-381 NTINSLSSNKKSE
+381 SAISSLSSNKTSKSFNNKSFS
-394 LSKIKS
+394 SK
-400 SSSNST
+400 ST

-412 LNSDLSSSIKKES
+412 LNSNLSSSIKKES
-425 SSSNSSVAQKAI
+425 SSSNSSAVQKTI
-437 SSNSNSK
+437 SSSNYK
-444 SSSLSSKNNNSKT
+444 SSSLSSKNDSKT
-457 TLNNSSAVQKTSSSN
+457 TLNS
-472 SENSSLSSKNNN
+472 
-484 KATLNNSS
+484 SS
-492 SSKAIKS
+492 SSKATKFK
-499 NSFSSSLN
+499 NSSSSLN
-507 SISSQSVSNDT
+507 PSSSQYVSNST
-518 TKMNTKHNSLTK
+518 TKMNAKHNSLTK
-530 DNTLSSTKLPNTGEH
+530 YNSSSSTKLPNTGEH

-550 MFIVFCI
+550 MFIVLCI
-557 MTLLIIVGFII
+557 MTLLVTIGFII